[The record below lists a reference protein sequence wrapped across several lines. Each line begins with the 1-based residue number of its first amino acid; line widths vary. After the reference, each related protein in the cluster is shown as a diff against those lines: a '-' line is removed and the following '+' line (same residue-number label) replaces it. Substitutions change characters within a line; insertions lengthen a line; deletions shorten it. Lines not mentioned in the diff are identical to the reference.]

1 MANQKYILLEDV
13 ADLGL
18 AGDEVSVSA
27 GYARNYLIPKNLV
40 TKLTAGTEKMLAAR
54 KEQTEARRAKELS
67 ESEAVAAKLND
78 VELIFVMQASEDDQ
92 LFGSVSARNIVE
104 QLAEK
109 EFNIKHQQ
117 VKLHDAIKELGSVD
131 VVIDLKHDIKAT
143 IKVKIER
150 AQA

>member
-40 TKLTAGTEKMLAAR
+40 TKLTPGTEKMLAAR
-54 KEQTEARRAKELS
+54 KEQTEARRAKELVDA
-67 ESEAVAAKLND
+67 EALAAKLND
-78 VELIFVMQASEDDQ
+78 VELTFMMQASEDNQ

-109 EFNIKHQQ
+109 DLEVTHQQ

-131 VVIDLKHDIKAT
+131 VEIDLRHDIIAT
-143 IKVKIER
+143 IKVKVER

>member
-18 AGDEVSVSA
+18 AGEEVSVSA
-27 GYARNYLIPKNLV
+27 GYARNYLIPKDLV
-40 TKLTAGTEKMLAAR
+40 TKLTPGTEKMLASR

-67 ESEAVAAKLND
+67 ETEALAAKLNE
-78 VELIFVMQASEDDQ
+78 VELTFVMQASEDDQ

-109 EFNIKHQQ
+109 ELKVSHQQ
-117 VKLHDAIKELGSVD
+117 VKLHDAIKELGAVEVEISLGHD
-131 VVIDLKHDIKAT
+131 VNAT

>member
-67 ESEAVAAKLND
+67 TAETLAAKLND
-78 VELIFVMQASEDDQ
+78 VELTFVMEASEDNQ

-109 EFNIKHQQ
+109 EFNITHQQ

-131 VVIDLKHDIKAT
+131 VEIDLKHDIIAT

-150 AQA
+150 VQA

>member
-18 AGDEVSVSA
+18 AGDEVSVSP
-27 GYARNYLIPKNLV
+27 GYARNYLIPKDLV
-40 TKLTAGTEKMLAAR
+40 TKLTPGTEKMLAAR
-54 KEQTEARRAKELS
+54 KEQTEERRAKELS
-67 ESEAVAAKLND
+67 VTEALAAKLNE
-78 VELIFVMQASEDDQ
+78 VELVFTMQASEDNQ

-109 EFNIKHQQ
+109 ELKVKHQQ
-117 VKLHDAIKELGSVD
+117 IKLDDTIKELGSFD
-131 VVIDLKHDIKAT
+131 VVIALGHDVKAM
-143 IKVKIER
+143 IKVKIDR

>member
-1 MANQKYILLEDV
+1 MANQKYVLLEDV

-27 GYARNYLIPKNLV
+27 GYARNYLVPKGLV
-40 TKLTAGTEKMLAAR
+40 TKLTPGTEKMLDAR
-54 KEQTEARRAKELS
+54 KEQNEARRAKELS
-67 ESEAVAAKLND
+67 DTEALVAKLSE
-78 VELIFVMQASEDDQ
+78 VELIFTMQASEDNQ

-109 EFNIKHQQ
+109 ELDVKHQQ
-117 VKLHDAIKELGSVD
+117 IKLEESIKELGSFD
-131 VVIDLKHDIKAT
+131 VEIALTHDIKAT
-143 IKVKIER
+143 IKVKIDR

>member
-27 GYARNYLIPKNLV
+27 GYARNFLIPKGLV
-40 TKLTAGTEKMLAAR
+40 TKLTPGTEKMLASR
-54 KEQTEARRAKELS
+54 KEQTEARRAKELTDT
-67 ESEAVAAKLND
+67 EALAAKLNE
-78 VELIFVMQASEDDQ
+78 VELAFTMQASEDDQ

-109 EFNIKHQQ
+109 ELIVKHQQ
-117 VKLHDAIKELGSVD
+117 VRLHDAIKELGSVE
-131 VVIDLKHDIKAT
+131 VEIALGHDISAT
-143 IKVKIER
+143 IKVKIDR

>member
-1 MANQKYILLEDV
+1 MANQKYVLLEDV

-27 GYARNYLIPKNLV
+27 GYARNYLVPKGLV
-40 TKLTAGTEKMLAAR
+40 TKLTPGTEKMLDAR
-54 KEQTEARRAKELS
+54 KEQNEARRAKELS
-67 ESEAVAAKLND
+67 DTEALVAKLSE
-78 VELIFVMQASEDDQ
+78 VELTFTMQASEDNQ

-109 EFNIKHQQ
+109 ELDVKHQQ
-117 VKLHDAIKELGSVD
+117 IKLEESIKELGSFD
-131 VVIDLKHDIKAT
+131 VEIALTHDIKAT
-143 IKVKIER
+143 IKVKIDR

>member
-18 AGDEVSVSA
+18 AGDEVAVAA
-27 GYARNYLIPKNLV
+27 GYARNYLIPKGLV
-40 TKLTAGTEKMLAAR
+40 TKLTPGTSKMLASR
-54 KEQTEARRAKELS
+54 KEQNEQRRAEELS
-67 ESEAVAAKLND
+67 DAEALAAKITGT
-78 VELIFVMQASEDDQ
+78 ELSFTMQASDDDQ

-109 EFNIKHQQ
+109 DITVKHQQ
-117 VKLHDAIKELGSVD
+117 VKLDETIKTLGSFE
-131 VVIDLKHDIKAT
+131 VVIALGHDIKT
-143 IKVKIER
+143 SIKVKIER

>member
-18 AGDEVSVSA
+18 AGDEVAVAA
-27 GYARNYLIPKNLV
+27 GYARNYLVPKGLV
-40 TKLTAGTEKMLAAR
+40 TKLTPGTAKMLASR
-54 KEQTEARRAKELS
+54 KEQNEQRRAEELTDANALAAKIAEIELS
-67 ESEAVAAKLND
+67 
-78 VELIFVMQASEDDQ
+78 FTMQASDDDQ

-109 EFNIKHQQ
+109 DITIKHQQ
-117 VKLHDAIKELGSVD
+117 VKLDEAIKTLGSFD
-131 VVIDLKHDIKAT
+131 IVIALGHDIKAS

>member
-1 MANQKYILLEDV
+1 MANQKYVLLEDV

-27 GYARNYLIPKNLV
+27 GYARNYLVPKGLV
-40 TKLTAGTEKMLAAR
+40 TKLTPGTAKILAAR

-67 ESEAVAAKLND
+67 DTEALAAKLNET
-78 VELIFVMQASEDDQ
+78 ELAFSMQASDDNQ
-92 LFGSVSARNIVE
+92 LFGSVSARNIVD

-109 EFNIKHQQ
+109 GLEVTHQQ
-117 VKLHDAIKELGSVD
+117 VKLEESIKELGAFD
-131 VVIDLKHDIKAT
+131 VEIALRHDIKAT
-143 IKVKIER
+143 IKVKIDR

>member
-18 AGDEVSVSA
+18 AGEEVSVSP
-27 GYARNYLIPKNLV
+27 GYARNYLIPKGLV
-40 TKLTAGTEKMLAAR
+40 TKLTLGTEKMLAAR

-67 ESEAVAAKLND
+67 DTEALAAKLND
-78 VELIFVMQASEDDQ
+78 VELAFVMQASEDDQ

-104 QLAEK
+104 QLAEQDLK
-109 EFNIKHQQ
+109 VKHQQ
-117 VKLHDAIKELGSVD
+117 VKLHDTLKELGSFEVEIALGHD
-131 VVIDLKHDIKAT
+131 VNAT
-143 IKVKIER
+143 IKVTIGR

>member
-1 MANQKYILLEDV
+1 MANQKYVLLEDV

-27 GYARNYLIPKNLV
+27 GYARNYLVPKGLV
-40 TKLTAGTEKMLAAR
+40 TKLTQGTEKMLDAR
-54 KEQTEARRAKELS
+54 KEQNEARRAKELS
-67 ESEAVAAKLND
+67 DTEALAAKLSE
-78 VELIFVMQASEDDQ
+78 VELTFTMQASEDNQ

-109 EFNIKHQQ
+109 ELVVNHQQ
-117 VKLHDAIKELGSVD
+117 IKLEESIKELGSFD
-131 VVIDLKHDIKAT
+131 VEIDLKHDVKVT
-143 IKVKIER
+143 IKVKIDR

>member
-27 GYARNYLIPKNLV
+27 GYARNYLLPKGLV

-67 ESEAVAAKLND
+67 AAEALAVKLNE
-78 VELIFVMQASEDDQ
+78 VELAFVMQASEDDQ
-92 LFGSVSARNIVE
+92 LFGSVTARNIVE

-109 EFNIKHQQ
+109 ELKVTHQQ
-117 VKLHDAIKELGSVD
+117 VKLDDAIKELGSFD
-131 VVIDLKHDIKAT
+131 VVIALGHDIKAI
-143 IKVKIER
+143 IKVKIDR

>member
-1 MANQKYILLEDV
+1 MANQKYVLLEDV

-27 GYARNYLIPKNLV
+27 GYARNYLIPKGKV
-40 TKLTAGTEKMLAAR
+40 TKLTPGTAKMLAAR
-54 KEQTEARRAKELS
+54 KEQNEKRRAQELS
-67 ESEAVAAKLND
+67 DNEALAAKIGAT
-78 VELIFVMQASEDDQ
+78 ELTFAMQASEDGQ

-109 EFNIKHQQ
+109 DLEITMQQ
-117 VKLHDAIKELGSVD
+117 VKLDEAIKTLGSFEVEIAFRHE
-131 VVIDLKHDIKAT
+131 VKAT
-143 IKVKIER
+143 LKINVNR

>member
-13 ADLGL
+13 SDLGL

-27 GYARNYLIPKNLV
+27 GYARNYLIPKGLV
-40 TKLTAGTEKMLAAR
+40 TKLTPGTEKMLAAR

-67 ESEAVAAKLND
+67 ETEALAAKLNE
-78 VELIFVMQASEDDQ
+78 VELAFTMQASEDEQ

-104 QLAEK
+104 QLAEQDLTV
-109 EFNIKHQQ
+109 KHQQ
-117 VKLHDAIKELGSVD
+117 IKLDDTIKELGSFD
-131 VVIDLKHDIKAT
+131 VVIALGHDVTAT
-143 IKVKIER
+143 IKVKIDR

>member
-1 MANQKYILLEDV
+1 MANQKYVLLEDV

-27 GYARNYLIPKNLV
+27 GYARNYLVPKGLV
-40 TKLTAGTEKMLAAR
+40 TKLTQGTEKMLDAR
-54 KEQTEARRAKELS
+54 KEQNEARRAKELS
-67 ESEAVAAKLND
+67 DTEALAAKLSE
-78 VELIFVMQASEDDQ
+78 VELTFTMQASEDNQ

-109 EFNIKHQQ
+109 ELVVNHQQ
-117 VKLHDAIKELGSVD
+117 VKLEESIKELGSFD
-131 VVIDLKHDIKAT
+131 VEIDLKHDVKVT
-143 IKVKIER
+143 IKVKIDR

>member
-27 GYARNYLIPKNLV
+27 GYARNYLIPRGKV
-40 TKLTAGTEKMLAAR
+40 TKLTPGTAKMLAAR
-54 KEQTEARRAKELS
+54 EDQNEKLRAKELS
-67 ESEAVAAKLND
+67 ETEALAAQLAK
-78 VELIFVMQASEDDQ
+78 VELVFAMQASEDDQ
-92 LFGSVSARNIVE
+92 LFGSISARNIVE

-109 EFNIKHQQ
+109 EIVVKHQQ
-117 VKLHDAIKELGSVD
+117 VRLDDSIKALGSFEVAF
-131 VVIDLKHDIKAT
+131 VLGHDITASV
-143 IKVKIER
+143 KVKVER

>member
-27 GYARNYLIPKNLV
+27 GYARNYLIPKGLV
-40 TKLTAGTEKMLAAR
+40 TKLTSGTEKMLAAR
-54 KEQTEARRAKELS
+54 KEQNEERRAKELS
-67 ESEAVAAKLND
+67 ETEALAAKLNE
-78 VELIFVMQASEDDQ
+78 VELVFSMQASEDVQ
-92 LFGSVSARNIVE
+92 LFGSVTARNIVE

-109 EFNIKHQQ
+109 ELNITHQQ
-117 VKLHDAIKELGSVD
+117 VKLDDTIKELGSFD
-131 VVIDLKHDIKAT
+131 VVISLGHNVKAT
-143 IKVKIER
+143 IKVKIDR

>member
-40 TKLTAGTEKMLAAR
+40 TKLTAGTEKMLASR

-67 ESEAVAAKLND
+67 ETEALAAKLND
-78 VELIFVMQASEDDQ
+78 VELTFLMEASEDDQ

-109 EFNIKHQQ
+109 ELVVKHQQ
-117 VKLHDAIKELGSVD
+117 VKLDEALKELGSFE
-131 VVIDLKHDIKAT
+131 VVISLGHDVKTT
-143 IKVKIER
+143 IKVKIDR
-150 AQA
+150 VQA

>member
-1 MANQKYILLEDV
+1 MANQKYVLLEDV

-27 GYARNYLIPKNLV
+27 GYARNYLVPKGLV
-40 TKLTAGTEKMLAAR
+40 TKLTPGTAKILAAR

-67 ESEAVAAKLND
+67 DTEALAAKLNET
-78 VELIFVMQASEDDQ
+78 ELAFSMQASDDNQ
-92 LFGSVSARNIVE
+92 LFGSVSARNIVD

-109 EFNIKHQQ
+109 ELEVTHQQ
-117 VKLHDAIKELGSVD
+117 VKLEESIKELGTFD
-131 VVIDLKHDIKAT
+131 VEIALRHDIKAT
-143 IKVKIER
+143 IKVKIDR

>member
-67 ESEAVAAKLND
+67 ASEALAAKLND
-78 VELIFVMQASEDDQ
+78 VELTFVMQASEDDQ

-109 EFNIKHQQ
+109 EFKVNHQQ

-131 VVIDLKHDIKAT
+131 VEIDLKHDVIAT

>member
-1 MANQKYILLEDV
+1 MANKKYVLLEDV

-27 GYARNYLIPKNLV
+27 GYARNYLIPQGKV
-40 TKLTAGTEKMLAAR
+40 TKLTPGTAKMLAAR
-54 KEQTEARRAKELS
+54 KEQNEKRRAQELADN
-67 ESEAVAAKLND
+67 EVLAAKINET
-78 VELIFVMQASEDDQ
+78 ELTFAMQASEDGQ

-109 EFNIKHQQ
+109 DLEVTMHQ
-117 VKLHDAIKELGSVD
+117 VKLDEALKTLGSFEVEIALRND
-131 VVIDLKHDIKAT
+131 VRAVLKVQIN
-143 IKVKIER
+143 R

>member
-18 AGDEVSVSA
+18 AGEEVSVSP
-27 GYARNYLIPKNLV
+27 GYARNYLIPKGLV
-40 TKLTAGTEKMLAAR
+40 TKLTLGTEKMLAAR

-67 ESEAVAAKLND
+67 DTEALAAKLND
-78 VELIFVMQASEDDQ
+78 VELTFVMQASEDDQ

-104 QLAEK
+104 QLAEQDLK
-109 EFNIKHQQ
+109 VKHQQ
-117 VKLHDAIKELGSVD
+117 VKLHDTLKELGSFEVEIALGHD
-131 VVIDLKHDIKAT
+131 VNAT
-143 IKVKIER
+143 IKVTIGR

>member
-27 GYARNYLIPKNLV
+27 GYARNYLVPKGLV
-40 TKLTAGTEKMLAAR
+40 AKMTPGTEKMLAAR
-54 KEQTEARRAKELS
+54 KEQNEARRAKELS
-67 ESEAVAAKLND
+67 DTEALAAKLNET
-78 VELIFVMQASEDDQ
+78 ELTFAMQASDDNQ

-104 QLAEK
+104 QLAGK
-109 EFNIKHQQ
+109 ELEVLHQQ
-117 VKLHDAIKELGSVD
+117 VKLEESLKELGSFEVE
-131 VVIDLKHDIKAT
+131 IALRHDIKAT
-143 IKVKIER
+143 IKVKIDR